1 MVASGVSLALALERS
16 GKLLTRLR
24 ARSKNLEVKIR
35 RHIDARLSEMRLN
48 LQQGLNQL
56 RNQSAALN
64 LAEAKT
70 RQLVD
75 VLAIDA
81 LADLRSYLDE
91 LLVRTEVAARYPL
104 GRKSRAGSRDR

>member
-1 MVASGVSLALALERS
+1 
-16 GKLLTRLR
+16 
-24 ARSKNLEVKIR
+24 
-35 RHIDARLSEMRLN
+35 MRLN

-56 RNQSAALN
+56 RIKALRST
-64 LAEAKT
+64 LPRPR

-91 LLVRTEVAARYPL
+91 LLVRTEVAQLDILWEEKVERVREIDDLLSQQREAV
-104 GRKSRAGSRDR
+104 RDVERSFKHLVEP